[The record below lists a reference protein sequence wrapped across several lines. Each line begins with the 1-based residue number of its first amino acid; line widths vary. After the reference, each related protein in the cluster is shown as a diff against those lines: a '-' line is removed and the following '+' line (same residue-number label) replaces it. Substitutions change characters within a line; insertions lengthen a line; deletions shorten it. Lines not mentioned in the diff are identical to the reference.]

1 MDESS
6 RKITFHVPGKPIP
19 QSRPRFARRGNHVA
33 TYDAAPAK
41 DYKSWVKTCAL
52 NAMAVEQVT
61 LIPREIALAMNLTV
75 NIERPKSKKNAVYV
89 TVKPDVDNLAKGILD
104 SLESILYAAD
114 QQIITLTVSKHYSD
128 CPGVIISVTEVI

>member
-52 NAMAVEQVT
+52 NAMAVQKVS
-61 LIPREIALAMNLTV
+61 IFPREAALAMNLTV
-75 NIERPKSKKNAVYV
+75 NIERPKSKKKAVYV
-89 TVKPDVDNLAKGILD
+89 TVKPDVDNFAKACMD

-128 CPGVIISVTEVI
+128 CPGVIISITEVI